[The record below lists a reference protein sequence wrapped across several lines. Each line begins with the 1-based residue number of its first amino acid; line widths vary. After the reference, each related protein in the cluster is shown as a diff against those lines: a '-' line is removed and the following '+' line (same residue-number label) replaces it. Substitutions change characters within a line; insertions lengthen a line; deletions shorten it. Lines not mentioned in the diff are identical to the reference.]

1 MFNMYAT
8 VLQIL
13 LVGFC
18 VLLGVLAYYC
28 RRARRNTVNFGDL
41 SVDMRFEIFQ
51 MSLTGPLERFKQTC
65 LLGLVKDVNF
75 HLNYWQ
81 SEIQNVDEKVTAH
94 HKRLASYD
102 HCCDDMSFL
111 IYLDKKGL
119 NGAIEQADR
128 YHRCKQEWE
137 DVCDMLKI
145 FITREEMLDIAK
157 HIRTQDGY
165 YKDGAFKLNIRFLF

>member
-1 MFNMYAT
+1 MFNMHAT

-28 RRARRNTVNFGDL
+28 RRARRNTVDFRDL
-41 SVDMRFEIFQ
+41 SVDMRFKIFQ
-51 MSLTGPLERFKQTC
+51 MSLAGPLERFKQRS
-65 LLGLVKDVNF
+65 LLGLVTDVNF

-81 SEIQNVDEKVTAH
+81 SEIQKADDKVIAYQ
-94 HKRLASYD
+94 KRLASYD

-111 IYLDKKGL
+111 IYLDKKWL

-137 DVCDMLKI
+137 DVCDMLKM

-157 HIRTQDGY
+157 HIRTQDGFF
-165 YKDGAFKLNIRFLF
+165 KDGAFELNIRFLF